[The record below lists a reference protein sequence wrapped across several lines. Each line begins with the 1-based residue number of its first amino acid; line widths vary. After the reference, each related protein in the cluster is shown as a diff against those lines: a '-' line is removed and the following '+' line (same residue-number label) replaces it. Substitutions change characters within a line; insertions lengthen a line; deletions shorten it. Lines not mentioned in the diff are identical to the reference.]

1 MNKFNFM
8 PRVGDSDK
16 ISAALGAST
25 AAKFTDADKNK
36 AVKLATGTNKN
47 YIVCVAGDDIEGVV
61 LSVEPHPVNNGW
73 AFGTVQTG
81 GRMIAT
87 VAAGNTLAVR
97 DYVVAAAQSAVGT
110 AQDYPVVQEVT
121 TEEPV
126 FKWRVVDV
134 LTGAGAAGTQVVIE
148 RVN

>member
-1 MNKFNFM
+1 MTKFNFM

-16 ISAALGAST
+16 ISVALGAST
-25 AAKFTDADKNK
+25 AAKFTDSDKNK
-36 AVKLATGTNKN
+36 AVKLAGSKN
-47 YIVCVAGDDIEGVV
+47 YILAVAGDDIEGVV
-61 LSVEPHPVNNGW
+61 LSIEPHMVNNGW

-87 VAAGNTLAVR
+87 VAAANTLAVR
-97 DYVVAAAQSAVGT
+97 DFVVAAAQAAVGT
-110 AQDYPVVQEVT
+110 AQDYPVVQEVAAET
-121 TEEPV
+121 PV
-126 FKWRVVDV
+126 FKWRVIDL